1 MFFFSFVSWKKG
13 KLILKKCLINYI
25 LQWNMSAV
33 LLQDIKKMQKDAALQ
48 NLLSSSPGLQINCT
62 GRWCD
67 HICVVCLF
75 NCWVQ
80 IPPLLTGLF
89 YYAGHGYEHA
99 GRNYLVAVDAPQ
111 PYRPENCVCVQRVMR
126 SMQKKHTALSV
137 ILLDTC
143 RKWLVEKIVKL
154 SIAVLYPLSI
164 SDVFVKAHKWSVFMM
179 IALLSSVFCRYNQ
192 DCTPS
197 SLMPLGPSGNTVYG
211 YATYVLFQSLK

>member
-1 MFFFSFVSWKKG
+1 
-13 KLILKKCLINYI
+13 
-25 LQWNMSAV
+25 MSAV
-33 LLQDIKKMQKDAALQ
+33 LLQDKKKRCKKMQ
-48 NLLSSSPGLQINCT
+48 LSNKTAWSY
-62 GRWCD
+62 
-67 HICVVCLF
+67 ICCLFVCF

-143 RKWLVEKIVKL
+143 RKWWVEKKNVKL
-154 SIAVLYPLSI
+154 SITVLYTLSI

-179 IALLSSVFCRYNQ
+179 FAPVCFL
-192 DCTPS
+192 
-197 SLMPLGPSGNTVYG
+197 
-211 YATYVLFQSLK
+211 